1 MLRENAAAMSSVRQE
16 SSDGKIHLAARDVA
30 IYVLTIQMVSPD
42 SSNSTASSNATA
54 SREKILQAARELF
67 SSSGFDGTS
76 VDQIASLAGVKK
88 PLVFHY
94 FQNKQAI
101 LLELM
106 GQLWAGLMENRG
118 RHADEIAGSALPYDQ
133 AKVDFRYLAEHRDL
147 VRMCAMEELKDVS
160 RDGDSV
166 FMNRWWNKLQEGM
179 PEFESRGWGWKQ
191 DPKTLVSMLLVESL
205 FKWYLSVESAFTAV
219 ADLDREDS
227 RRAFLDVS
235 EIVMKALERDVFRT
249 NRGG

>member
-1 MLRENAAAMSSVRQE
+1 
-16 SSDGKIHLAARDVA
+16 
-30 IYVLTIQMVSPD
+30 MVSQQQ
-42 SSNSTASSNATA
+42 SASSPLSTTA
-54 SREKILQAARELF
+54 SREKILQAAQELF
-67 SSSGFDGTS
+67 SSHGFDGAS

-94 FQNKQAI
+94 FPSKQAI

-106 GQLWAGLMENRG
+106 GRLWTGLVENRG
-118 RHADEIAGSALPYDQ
+118 RHADEIAANALPYDQ
-133 AKVDFRYLAEHRDL
+133 AKVDFHYLAEHRDL
-147 VRMCAMEELKDVS
+147 VRICAMEELKDVS

-179 PEFESRGWGWKQ
+179 PEFESRGWGWKP

-219 ADLDREDS
+219 AELDREES
-227 RRAFLDVS
+227 RRAFLDVA
-235 EIVMKALERDVFRT
+235 ELVMKTLERDVFRT
-249 NRGG
+249 GGGAGP